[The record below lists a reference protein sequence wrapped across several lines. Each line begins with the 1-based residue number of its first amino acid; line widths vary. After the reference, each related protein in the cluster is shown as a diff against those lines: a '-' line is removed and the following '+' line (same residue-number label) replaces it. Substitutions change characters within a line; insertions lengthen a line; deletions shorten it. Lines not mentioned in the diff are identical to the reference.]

1 MEQKLNLIYNKM
13 KKILVILSLI
23 ILAGCAKDEDIIVV
37 EPNQDVPQ
45 TLIIDEL
52 VGVKLESAVV
62 SSAVSMNIKLPLE
75 GTYRVKI
82 KHGLNNELISQEK
95 VQGKEGD
102 NIFKVYVKVLESSSY
117 KLELTDLKHNT
128 IGITSFSKL

>member
-1 MEQKLNLIYNKM
+1 M

-117 KLELTDLKHNT
+117 RLELTDLKHNT

>member
-13 KKILVILSLI
+13 KKILAILSLI

-37 EPNQDVPQ
+37 EPNQEVPQ

-117 KLELTDLKHNT
+117 RLELTDLKHNT

>member
-1 MEQKLNLIYNKM
+1 M

-23 ILAGCAKDEDIIVV
+23 ILAGCTRDEDIIVV
-37 EPNQDVPQ
+37 DPNQDVHQ
-45 TLIIDEL
+45 SLFINQL
-52 VGVKLESAVV
+52 VGIKLESSVV
-62 SSAVSMNIKLPLE
+62 SSAVAMNIKLPLE

-102 NIFKVYVKVLESSSY
+102 NIFKVYVRVLESSSY
-117 KLELTDLKHNT
+117 KLELTDLDHNT
-128 IGITSFSKL
+128 VGITSFSKL